1 MAYTLLWDLGILSSR
16 KDVQEK
22 VYEAALE
29 DKKVG
34 GDDEEMKWV
43 RDNYLLAF
51 VKELGRWS
59 TTFRLAFAHETMGQN
74 VWWKGHCIPVGT
86 LVYTNIHAMNRG
98 TCIRACGGIVLSFV
112 STVSYSP

>member
-1 MAYTLLWDLGILSSR
+1 MAYTLLWGLGILSSR
-16 KDVQEK
+16 KDIQEK

-29 DKKVG
+29 DKEAK
-34 GDDEEMKWV
+34 GDDGQMNWD

-59 TTFRLAFAHETMGQN
+59 TTFRLAFSHETMGKD
-74 VWWKGHCIPVGT
+74 VLWEGHCIPTGT

-98 TCIRACGGIVLSFV
+98 A
-112 STVSYSP
+112 